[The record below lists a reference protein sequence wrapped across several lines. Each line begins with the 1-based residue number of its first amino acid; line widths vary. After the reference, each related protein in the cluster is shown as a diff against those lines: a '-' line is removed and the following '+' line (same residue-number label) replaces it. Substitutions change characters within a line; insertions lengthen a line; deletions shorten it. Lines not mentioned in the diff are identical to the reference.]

1 MDLLQVSEK
10 IKIKNLRVKKEVSE
24 ETNEP
29 TGWLRHWDNE
39 QRILVSLHQEVWDV
53 LKDKEKR
60 QFADFGVQTEEK
72 VSKAGNPYASHRIV
86 MYTTEQVSLL
96 D

>member
-1 MDLLQVSEK
+1 MNLAQVAQK
-10 IKIKNLRVKKEVSE
+10 IKINDLRVKAEVSE

-39 QRILVSLHQEVWDV
+39 QRILVSLHQDVWNV

-60 QFADFGVQTEEK
+60 QFADFGVQSEEK
-72 VSKAGNPYASHRIV
+72 VSKAGNAYASHRIV